1 VAVRARQVA
10 IHGPSTFSLRRPA
23 VKHNGWQITT
33 KRLRRS
39 VPVCPPRQI
48 MDGRSH
54 THCSRANLPAWHSL
68 PAWQLR
74 RSICT
79 PRAGNC
85 SAAPSSHPHVR
96 NNHCSIWCRASRC
109 TGSPRVHTCLFR
121 VALPFRA
128 PFRQLGNLG
137 AQPFCGDAT
146 LGPEHLNGRCAFI
159 LRRSRL
165 STAGLTADVHS
176 GRRLVHSLGYCG
188 LGTAC
193 SVMPTVPVGTGVT
206 GRERSAAEAR
216 SAAGLLTPM
225 CEVRLGRISV
235 QGGS

>member
-1 VAVRARQVA
+1 VTAPRAARGSAGTAGSHTWSLNVQPAPASRQAQRVADHNKAVA
-10 IHGPSTFSLRRPA
+10 PQR
-23 VKHNGWQITT
+23 
-33 KRLRRS
+33 
-39 VPVCPPRQI
+39 PVCPPRQI

-159 LRRSRL
+159 F
-165 STAGLTADVHS
+165 A
-176 GRRLVHSLGYCG
+176 
-188 LGTAC
+188 
-193 SVMPTVPVGTGVT
+193 TVPFIDRRVN
-206 GRERSAAEAR
+206 
-216 SAAGLLTPM
+216 
-225 CEVRLGRISV
+225 C
-235 QGGS
+235 